1 MALSFI
7 LGGGNKT
14 LFIESK
20 SGERIGI
27 FEERK
32 MKITLRLEENE

>member
-7 LGGGNKT
+7 LGGRHKT

-27 FEERK
+27 
-32 MKITLRLEENE
+32 LRRGK